1 MKVNFV
7 DLRSQYEQ
15 IDTQVQGAIANILE
29 HGRYLMGPEVAEL
42 EAKLCEFTG
51 AKHTITCSS
60 GTDALTI
67 SLLALGV
74 GRGDAVITTPFTFF
88 ATVESI
94 CHVGATPVFVDIAEG
109 SYNIDASQIEKTI
122 EKIKSEGKL
131 TPKVIIPVDIFGEPA
146 DYPVI
151 KDIASKHGLK
161 VVADAAQSFGS
172 KSGDKR
178 TGSVADVTITS
189 FYPTKPLSC
198 YGDGGGVF
206 TNCDDTAFELRS
218 IRVHGQSDNKYISR
232 RLGLTARM
240 DTIQAAVI
248 LQKLP
253 IFENELVRR
262 NEVAAMYTNALT
274 QDRFN
279 QKVKPHLIGD
289 NRMSAWAHYSILV
302 ENPEDISKKLNDLG
316 VPTMRYYPVPMHLQ
330 TPLKH
335 LGYAKGDFP
344 VCENVSNHVIS
355 LPLHPYMTDDEVNF
369 VLDKLA
375 EVI

>member
-1 MKVNFV
+1 
-7 DLRSQYEQ
+7 
-15 IDTQVQGAIANILE
+15 
-29 HGRYLMGPEVAEL
+29 MGPEVGEL
-42 EAKLCEFTG
+42 EAKLSEFTG

-67 SLLALGV
+67 SLMALDV
-74 GRGDAVITTPFTFF
+74 GPGDAVITTPFTFF

-109 SYNIDASQIEKTI
+109 SYNIDADKIEATI
-122 EKIKSEGKL
+122 EKIKAQGKL
-131 TPKVIIPVDIFGEPA
+131 TPKAIIPVDIFGEPA
-146 DYPVI
+146 DYTTI
-151 KDIASKHGLK
+151 KSIALKHGLK
-161 VVADAAQSFGS
+161 VIADAAQSFGS
-172 KSGDKR
+172 KSGDQR
-178 TGSVADVTITS
+178 TGNVADVTVTS

-253 IFENELVRR
+253 IFEKELARR
-262 NEVAAMYTNALT
+262 NEVAAMYTKALK
-274 QDRFN
+274 QAPFD
-279 QKVKPHLIGD
+279 QKVSAHNIGAD
-289 NRMSAWAHYSILV
+289 RMSAWAHYTILV
-302 ENPEDISKKLNDLG
+302 DDPEMVSQKLGELG

-335 LGYAKGDFP
+335 LGYEKGDFP
-344 VCENVSNHVIS
+344 VCENVSDRVIS
-355 LPLHPYMTDDEVNF
+355 LPLHPYMTDEEVGY
-369 VLDKLA
+369 VLEQLA